1 MRGPAGVARRTTTEV
16 PLFRYL
22 GPSFI
27 RFVLVLLG
35 VSVLVFLI
43 LHLTP
48 GDPARLMLPD
58 GASDADVSAM
68 RTRLGLDRPLPVQYA
83 HYLGGLVRG
92 DLGTSLRYREPNV
105 AVIQD
110 FLPNTLRLAGS
121 AILLAVVV
129 GLPLGVLAAL
139 RRNSVWDVGSL
150 TIALLGQSV
159 SPVVLGP
166 LLIFAFAVRL
176 RWFPSFGADG
186 AASIVLPAITLG
198 APLIALLTRL
208 TRSSVLEVLAE
219 DFVRTARAKGMP
231 FRRVVVRHVLR
242 NSLATVITVIGLQL
256 GTVLGGAVVTETV
269 FAYPGVGRLAVD
281 AILARDFPLVQSI
294 TLIVSFLFVFVN
306 LVVDLVYLVLD
317 PQIRHA

>member
-1 MRGPAGVARRTTTEV
+1 M
-16 PLFRYL
+16 
-22 GPSFI
+22 
-27 RFVLVLLG
+27 LLG
-35 VSVLVFLI
+35 VSLLVFLI

-58 GASDADVSAM
+58 GASDADVAAM
-68 RTRLGLDRPLPVQYA
+68 RTRLGLDQPLPAQYA
-83 HYLGGLVRG
+83 HFVGGLLRG
-92 DLGTSLRYREPNV
+92 DLGDSLRYREPNV
-105 AVIQD
+105 AVIRD
-110 FLPNTLRLAGS
+110 FLPNTLRLAAA
-121 AILLAVVV
+121 AIILAVAI
-129 GLPLGVLAAL
+129 GLPLGILAAL

-150 TIALLGQSV
+150 TVALLGQSV

-176 RWFPSFGADG
+176 RWLPSFGAEG
-186 AASIVLPAITLG
+186 PASIVLPAITLG

-306 LVVDLVYLVLD
+306 FIVDLAYLVLD